1 MSRPVKADGPPERA
15 FPVVSG
21 LDWCYGPLT
30 KQKQYSSSRRNV
42 ARSEKVQF
50 VDHVVVAAHNG
61 SIDPRPLD
69 YVELEG
75 SFQETPARSV
85 VDENEVAR
93 SL

>member
-1 MSRPVKADGPPERA
+1 M
-15 FPVVSG
+15 VSG

-30 KQKQYSSSRRNV
+30 KQKQNSSTSP
-42 ARSEKVQF
+42 SPGEKVQS

-61 SIDPRPLD
+61 SIDPRPLN

-75 SFQETPARSV
+75 SYQEPPARSV
-85 VDENEVAR
+85 GVDGNGKVA